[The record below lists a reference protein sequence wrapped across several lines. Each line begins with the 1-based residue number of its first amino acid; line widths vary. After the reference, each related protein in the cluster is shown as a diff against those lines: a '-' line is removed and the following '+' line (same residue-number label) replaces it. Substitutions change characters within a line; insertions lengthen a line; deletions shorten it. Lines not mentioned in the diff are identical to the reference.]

1 MGFRGTIGYA
11 APEYGVGNMVS
22 THGDIYSYG
31 ILILETVT
39 GKRPTDSRFSQGSS
53 LREYVDQ
60 ALQSRVMVAVDKRLA
75 VDIENELQTMGDS
88 SYKTNVECVVSL
100 LKLGMS
106 CTQELPSSRMP
117 AGGIIKELH
126 DIKEMLRSKS

>member
-1 MGFRGTIGYA
+1 M
-11 APEYGVGNMVS
+11 S

-39 GKRPTDSRFSQGSS
+39 GKRPTDSRFNQGSS

-60 ALQSRVMVAVDKRLA
+60 ALRSRVMDAVDTCLA
-75 VDIENELQTMGDS
+75 LDIENELQTMGDS
-88 SYKTNVECVVSL
+88 SYKTKVDSIVFL

-106 CTQELPSSRMP
+106 CTQELPSSRIP
-117 AGGIIKELH
+117 TEGIIKELH
-126 DIKEMLRSKS
+126 AIKEMLLGKYEA